1 MGLYLIG
8 ALAAILVA
16 AAVAFA
22 AVPQT
27 INYQGYLTDSG
38 GSPVNGTVN
47 MTFSLY
53 TSPAGTV
60 SPVWTEA
67 QTGVAVTN
75 GQYSVILGSITPL
88 AIPFDVPYYL
98 GVTVGADAE
107 MTPRQPLTSTGY
119 AFRAAQADGL
129 SSTSTLTVTNAIVS
143 TVPTGVAPLQVT
155 STTVVPNL
163 NVEMVGGMH
172 ATDFVAKAGDT
183 MTGSLTVPSA
193 TLTGILTLPTT
204 TVNTGIIMQNT
215 DTLIHTYGS
224 GNFFA
229 GTNAGNLTMTGNNNT
244 AIGYAALS
252 SNTLGRDNTAIGY
265 EALHSNSSSVGYRN
279 TAVGSNALFS
289 HRGGDSNT
297 AVGFAALY
305 SDTGSE
311 ENTAVGNNALY
322 YNTGE
327 HNTAVGHSAL
337 LSNTT
342 GTQNTAIGRGAL
354 SATTGYRNTAIGAG
368 AGNGDI
374 DNINGNLNTFLGSF
388 TGVSLS
394 GLTNATAVGYGAIV
408 DASNHVRIGNT
419 DVTQIG
425 GQVAWSNLSD
435 VREKKDI
442 NDIGYGLN
450 FIKQLRPVQFR
461 MKNGNDRIDYGFIAQ
476 DIEALLGTNYNVLGI
491 GGDPDRMLSLRYTD
505 FIAPM
510 VKAMQEQQAQI
521 DAQKAMI
528 EELKAE
534 IAALKQR
541 LP

>member
-1 MGLYLIG
+1 
-8 ALAAILVA
+8 
-16 AAVAFA
+16 
-22 AVPQT
+22 
-27 INYQGYLTDSG
+27 
-38 GSPVNGTVN
+38 
-47 MTFSLY
+47 
-53 TSPAGTV
+53 
-60 SPVWTEA
+60 
-67 QTGVAVTN
+67 
-75 GQYSVILGSITPL
+75 
-88 AIPFDVPYYL
+88 
-98 GVTVGADAE
+98 
-107 MTPRQPLTSTGY
+107 
-119 AFRAAQADGL
+119 
-129 SSTSTLTVTNAIVS
+129 
-143 TVPTGVAPLQVT
+143 
-155 STTVVPNL
+155 
-163 NVEMVGGMH
+163 MH